1 MSLSGN
7 GGLVANAWEPSSPDS
22 SAANP
27 MKTIDRAGRTPLR
40 TKASAAAITAAVPD
54 ALSSAPL

>member
-1 MSLSGN
+1 M
-7 GGLVANAWEPSSPDS
+7 SPDS

-27 MKTIDRAGRTPLR
+27 TKMSDRLVRTPLR
-40 TKASAAAITAAVPD
+40 TNASAAASTAAVPD